1 MKRLEENKKRK
12 VRTLSNYMHARCQ
25 HMISSDLWKLL
36 CKMGVEIHKIGPEIN

>member
-1 MKRLEENKKRK
+1 MKRLEENKKF
-12 VRTLSNYMHARCQ
+12 RTLSNYIHAHCQ